1 MTDRQLSP
9 EAIDPEILR
18 LATWIQGADMFA
30 IEAMADFGTA
40 YFNPMIQRTEEKTFE
55 QIERVMQLLHS
66 VIDSKDSIDEIRPG
80 LAIVAQTV
88 WAAAQ
93 YECNRLAAVR
103 AKTGEDV

>member
-1 MTDRQLSP
+1 MTDRLPTP

-30 IEAMADFGTA
+30 IETMVDFGTA
-40 YFNPMIQRTEEKTFE
+40 YFNPMIQRSEEKTFE

-66 VIDSKDSIDEIRPG
+66 LIDSKDSIDEIRPG

-93 YECNRLAAVR
+93 YESNRLAAAR
-103 AKTGEDV
+103 TKAGEVV